1 MQPQLVPSPGRCR
14 GQENIEKIFTEEIEM
29 RITVYKTELNDDL
42 HTELIKER
50 AYNYS
55 TGELNNP
62 DSIVNLMNDVFH
74 MNKLSEEYVYTI
86 ALNTKCHPI
95 GFFEVSH
102 GASNYSVCNPREIFN
117 RLLLCG
123 ANSFV
128 LLHNHPSG
136 DSTPSK
142 EDLTTFEKMKQCSNL
157 MGISFLDNIIIGKDF
172 YSFREKGLF

>member
-1 MQPQLVPSPGRCR
+1 MEG
-14 GQENIEKIFTEEIEM
+14 ENKM

-55 TGELNNP
+55 TGNLSNP
-62 DSIVNLMNDVFH
+62 DAIVNLMNDVFH
-74 MNKLSEEYVYTI
+74 MNKLSEEYLYMI

-142 EDLTTFEKMKQCSNL
+142 ENITTFKKIKQCSDL

-172 YSFREKGLF
+172 CSFREKSLF

>member
-1 MQPQLVPSPGRCR
+1 MKTTKKL
-14 GQENIEKIFTEEIEM
+14 KEEPEM
-29 RITVYKTELNDDL
+29 RITIYKTELNDDL
-42 HTELIKER
+42 CTELIKER
-50 AYNYS
+50 ACNYNNS
-55 TGELNNP
+55 TGNLNNP

-74 MNKLSEEYVYTI
+74 MNKLSEEYLYMI
-86 ALNTKCHPI
+86 ALNIKCHPI

-102 GASNYSVCNPREIFN
+102 GASSYSVCNPREIFN

-142 EDLTTFEKMKQCSNL
+142 EDITTFEKIKQCSNL
-157 MGISFLDNIIIGKDF
+157 MGIRFLDNIIIGKDS
-172 YSFREKGLF
+172 YSFREKRLF

>member
-1 MQPQLVPSPGRCR
+1 
-14 GQENIEKIFTEEIEM
+14 M
-29 RITVYKTELNDDL
+29 RITIYKTELNDDL
-42 HTELIKER
+42 CTELIKER
-50 AYNYS
+50 ACNYS
-55 TGELNNP
+55 NSTGNLSNP

-74 MNKLSEEYVYTI
+74 TDKLSEEYLYMI

-95 GFFEVSH
+95 GFFEISH
-102 GASNYSVCNPREIFN
+102 GASNYCICNPREIFN

-123 ANSFV
+123 ATAFV

-142 EDLTTFEKMKQCSNL
+142 DDLKAFEKVKQCSNL

-172 YSFREKGLF
+172 YSFREKSLF